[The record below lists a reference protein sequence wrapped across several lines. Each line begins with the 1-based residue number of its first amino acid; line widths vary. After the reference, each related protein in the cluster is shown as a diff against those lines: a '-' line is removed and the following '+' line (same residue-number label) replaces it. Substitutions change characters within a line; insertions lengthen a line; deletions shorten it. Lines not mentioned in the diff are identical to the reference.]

1 MVFANKPVTTTTK
14 MNQITDHDT
23 IETII
28 EDLDIHKEKEK
39 AREIRNWLVLEDIE
53 VSLDINYW
61 LHQQLNIVEVG
72 DSIELELMWEKLVST
87 LHEAIQKFIPTKIKI
102 NQTKNYWVTNRIK
115 NLSNIKARLYKA
127 YIENPTNNKREKFK
141 RMQK

>member
-1 MVFANKPVTTTTK
+1 MRSKTCIDLVFANKPVTTTTK

-53 VSLDINYW
+53 VSLDVNYW

-72 DSIELELMWEKLVST
+72 DSIELELMWENFVST
-87 LHEAIQKFIPTKIKI
+87 LHESIQKFIPTKI
-102 NQTKNYWVTNRIK
+102 NQPN
-115 NLSNIKARLYKA
+115 
-127 YIENPTNNKREKFK
+127 
-141 RMQK
+141 